1 MPSGMHGTA
10 YQVLEE
16 QVKPP
21 PARGWWRLN
30 LFQDGATSL
39 RRRQIQADIFAGAL
53 AALLVVVFNVIT
65 AGVVFTP
72 GDELED
78 SMSNGVVLA
87 FVTTCSTGAVMLLL
101 SPLPIVTGGDVFLAA
116 MYGREMKPTLLDQD
130 EPFATLVVAMAMCSL
145 FLGVTFWALGAAQA
159 GKLVQF
165 LPSPVMQGYLAAMG
179 YVMIDS
185 AAAMTTGC
193 CLLEVGCLQASPDT
207 PQLAVAMALGV
218 ALHVAQRLTTGLTQ
232 TFLTPALLLL
242 LTLGFALLRAWLG
255 DAMLATGTMN
265 VSATPESA
273 WRALLPVA
281 SLGSASWKAALQA
294 AASTASVVMLPVAVG
309 RLLGISAI
317 ESRGEVDVD
326 YNRELRVPNAV
337 MYAVQG
343 TVGFMPCGTSVV
355 SSLMI
360 RDLGG
365 TTKLAPLVALVLFVA
380 TTFGVGVVGVVPK
393 VGFAMIM
400 CNAGLST
407 LLDNVRR
414 AWAQLSTFEF
424 AMVLLH
430 VALTVTFDLL
440 SAVVLGLL
448 FTAASFIVEYSRH
461 SGVLQRAS
469 LQLER
474 SKVLRAAADHA
485 AIDAHGAA
493 VFIVHLHGMIF
504 FGSANSVVEAVRG
517 RACTTHGMRMCMLRV
532 HACAPGIHATH
543 SMPHAHNTSG
553 ARPRA
558 PARRGRAAEAAL
570 PAARLRP
577 LLRHRLLCG
586 LGALPVL
593 PPRAARA
600 GRACL
605 RVRVAERAANAAAR
619 LAPRP
624 LRTLHHTRP
633 GPRVLREP
641 RARHRAWRR
650 RAKRRAARRARR
662 PQGQA
667 LQRCELRRRRDGHGH
682 HQICRH
688 HRCRH

>member
-21 PARGWWRLN
+21 PS
-30 LFQDGATSL
+30 ATSL

-517 RACTTHGMRMCMLRV
+517 RACTTHGKRMLHV
-532 HACAPGIHATH
+532 HACAPRIHATH
-543 SMPHAHNTSG
+543 NMPHAHNTSG

-558 PARRGRAAEAAL
+558 PARHGRAAEAAL

-624 LRTLHHTRP
+624 LRALHHARP
-633 GPRVLREP
+633 GPRVLRKP
-641 RARHRAWRR
+641 RARR
-650 RAKRRAARRARR
+650 RA
-662 PQGQA
+662 
-667 LQRCELRRRRDGHGH
+667 
-682 HQICRH
+682 
-688 HRCRH
+688 

>member
-21 PARGWWRLN
+21 PS
-30 LFQDGATSL
+30 ATSL

-53 AALLVVVFNVIT
+53 AALLVVVFNVII

-255 DAMLATGTMN
+255 DAVLATGTMN

-317 ESRGEVDVD
+317 ESRGDVDVD

-517 RACTTHGMRMCMLRV
+517 RACTTHGKRMLHV
-532 HACAPGIHATH
+532 HACAPRIHATH
-543 SMPHAHNTSG
+543 NMPHAHNTSG

-558 PARRGRAAEAAL
+558 PARHGRAAEAAL

-624 LRTLHHTRP
+624 LRALHHARP

-641 RARHRAWRR
+641 RARR
-650 RAKRRAARRARR
+650 RA
-662 PQGQA
+662 
-667 LQRCELRRRRDGHGH
+667 
-682 HQICRH
+682 
-688 HRCRH
+688 